1 MSFYE
6 VTENK
11 RARAEKHLHVRYCP
25 FARRPAVTPS
35 HHNPILDTLSNQ
47 WQLNAFKR
55 FVKSRK
61 LSDHFSHAA
70 RLQLMRGEF

>member
-25 FARRPAVTPS
+25 FARRPAVTPF
-35 HHNPILDTLSNQ
+35 HHNPILDTSIKSV
-47 WQLNAFKR
+47 AVKR
-55 FVKSRK
+55 IQTLCEEQKVVRSF
-61 LSDHFSHAA
+61 FA
-70 RLQLMRGEF
+70 RCSVTVNER